1 MSTKTKPIKS
11 AKELVAH
18 MQEKGITFDIVSPED
33 AAKYMENNNN
43 YFRVASYRKNYNK
56 QLDSNQEPI
65 DKYVNLDFGYLQ
77 DLAIIDMEL
86 RYTFLQ
92 LSLDIEHFTKLDLL
106 RHIEQSNEDG
116 YRIVKDYKDSLDDRQ
131 QLRLEREL
139 KQNNKSDYTKNI
151 YAKYQPDYPVWVFL
165 ELIPLGSILA
175 FYSFCADR
183 FHSMT
188 MKDTFYML
196 LKCKDIRNACAHN
209 DCMLNDLHTNTASY
223 HPKYQIMQAL
233 RRSSILQPDAR
244 SARMSNAC
252 IQNLV
257 TTLYVYK
264 KIVTSPRVKKKA
276 TVKLH
281 DFEHR
286 LLRHVEYYETNQLIS
301 ANFTFLKL
309 VIDNWYPISYDNST
323 TEKQ

>member
-11 AKELVAH
+11 AEELVAH

-116 YRIVKDYKDSLDDRQ
+116 YQIVKDYKDSLDDRQ
-131 QLRLEREL
+131 QLRLERE
-139 KQNNKSDYTKNI
+139 
-151 YAKYQPDYPVWVFL
+151 AK
-165 ELIPLGSILA
+165 
-175 FYSFCADR
+175 
-183 FHSMT
+183 
-188 MKDTFYML
+188 
-196 LKCKDIRNACAHN
+196 
-209 DCMLNDLHTNTASY
+209 
-223 HPKYQIMQAL
+223 
-233 RRSSILQPDAR
+233 
-244 SARMSNAC
+244 
-252 IQNLV
+252 
-257 TTLYVYK
+257 
-264 KIVTSPRVKKKA
+264 
-276 TVKLH
+276 
-281 DFEHR
+281 
-286 LLRHVEYYETNQLIS
+286 
-301 ANFTFLKL
+301 
-309 VIDNWYPISYDNST
+309 
-323 TEKQ
+323 